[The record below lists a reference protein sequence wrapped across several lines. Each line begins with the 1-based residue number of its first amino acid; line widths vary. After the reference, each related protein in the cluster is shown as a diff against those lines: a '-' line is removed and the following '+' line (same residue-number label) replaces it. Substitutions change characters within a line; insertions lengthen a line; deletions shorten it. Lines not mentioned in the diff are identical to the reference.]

1 MRIIDT
7 YQDIRLKTS
16 IRKISPK
23 IYNCL
28 LLKQKKLVALM
39 VKNSN
44 QILIDMK
51 NIYKFKDIIEISGN
65 NMAIH
70 LENIDNNP

>member
-1 MRIIDT
+1 M
-7 YQDIRLKTS
+7 
-16 IRKISPK
+16 
-23 IYNCL
+23 
-28 LLKQKKLVALM
+28 LVALM

>member
-1 MRIIDT
+1 LRIIDT

-39 VKNSN
+39 EQNSN
-44 QILIDMK
+44 QIMMDMK
-51 NIYKFKDIIEISGN
+51 NIYNFKDIFDLPLYCSPFVKLDFSWN
-65 NMAIH
+65 Y
-70 LENIDNNP
+70 